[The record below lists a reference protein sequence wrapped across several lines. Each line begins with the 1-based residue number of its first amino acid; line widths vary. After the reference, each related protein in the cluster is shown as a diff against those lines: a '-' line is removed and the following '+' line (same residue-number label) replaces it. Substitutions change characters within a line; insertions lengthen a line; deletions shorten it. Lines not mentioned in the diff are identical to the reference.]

1 MSGARRIFHITTR
14 QEWDRARAS
23 GEYAADSLAAEG
35 FIHCSGEHQYRW
47 VAQTR
52 FRGRRDLVLLHIDP
66 LQLEGDV
73 RYENLEGGRELFPH
87 VYGPIP
93 VDAVITVTPLDPDES
108 SSGQA

>member
-1 MSGARRIFHITTR
+1 LNGARIFHITTR
-14 QEWDRARAS
+14 QEWDRARAK
-23 GEYAADSLAAEG
+23 GEYTADSLAAEG
-35 FIHCSGEHQYRW
+35 FIHCSDDHQYRW

-66 LQLEGDV
+66 LQLQADV

-93 VDAVITVTPLDPDES
+93 LDAVIVVTPLDAEGSP
-108 SSGQA
+108 SGQV